1 MEPEHFYFISDDF
14 FNKFPQE
21 EFLMRNKQER
31 HARPCFFVFAD
42 PEHSDLLWCVP
53 ISSQVSKYNTI
64 IKNKFAHL
72 QHRGTHYPKC
82 STIRFAKVLGYSSAF
97 LIQNMFPVTK
107 QYVREEY
114 LDTKTQQP
122 VTISQASANDI
133 CINAKNVLQLVSK
146 GHQNLVYVDILK
158 MRQTLLAELEQHREL
173 VHPQE
178 AMQPSSLQDRIQ
190 NAQLEADQHNH
201 SQCPDITIHP
211 RHQGQER

>member
-21 EFLMRNKQER
+21 EFLMQNKQER

-64 IKNKFAHL
+64 IKNKFEHL
-72 QHRGTHYPKC
+72 QHRGIHYPKC
-82 STIRFAKVLGYSSAF
+82 STLRFAKVLGHSSAF

-107 QYVREEY
+107 EYVREEY
-114 LDTKTQQP
+114 LDAKTQQP

-133 CINAKNVLQLVSK
+133 CINAKNVLQLVSN

-158 MRQTLLAELEQHREL
+158 MRQTLLAELEHHNEL
-173 VHPQE
+173 EPSKE
-178 AMQPSSLQDRIQ
+178 KTPPSSLQERIQ
-190 NAQLEADQHNH
+190 NAQLKADQYNKRETM
-201 SQCPDITIHP
+201 SIVPLQINEI
-211 RHQGQER
+211 GER

>member
-1 MEPEHFYFISDDF
+1 MEPKHFYFISDDF

-21 EFLMRNKQER
+21 EFLMQNKQER

-53 ISSQVSKYNTI
+53 ISSQVNKYNAI
-64 IKNKFAHL
+64 IKNKFAQL
-72 QHRGTHYPKC
+72 QQKGIHYPKC
-82 STIRFAKVLGYSSAF
+82 STIRFAKVLGHSSAF

-114 LDTKTQQP
+114 LDTKTHQP

-146 GHQNLVYVDILK
+146 GHHNLVYVDILK
-158 MRQTLLAELEQHREL
+158 MRQTLLTELEQHKEL
-173 VHPQE
+173 EPSKE
-178 AMQPSSLQDRIQ
+178 KMPPSSLQERIQ

-201 SQCPDITIHP
+201 SQHPDTTIYP
-211 RHQGQER
+211 KHQGQER

>member
-53 ISSQVSKYNTI
+53 ISSQVNKYNAI
-64 IKNKFAHL
+64 IKNKFAQL
-72 QHRGTHYPKC
+72 QHRGIHYPKC
-82 STIRFAKVLGYSSAF
+82 STIRFAKVLGHSSAF

-107 QYVREEY
+107 QYIREEY
-114 LDTKTQQP
+114 LDAKTQQP

-133 CINAKNVLQLVSK
+133 RINAKNVLQLVSK
-146 GHQNLVYVDILK
+146 GHHNLVYVDILK
-158 MRQTLLAELEQHREL
+158 MRQTLLAELEQHKELEQPREKAHL
-173 VHPQE
+173 
-178 AMQPSSLQDRIQ
+178 SSLQERIQ
-190 NAQLEADQHNH
+190 NARLEADQHNKRETM
-201 SQCPDITIHP
+201 SITPMQVNEIS
-211 RHQGQER
+211 ER